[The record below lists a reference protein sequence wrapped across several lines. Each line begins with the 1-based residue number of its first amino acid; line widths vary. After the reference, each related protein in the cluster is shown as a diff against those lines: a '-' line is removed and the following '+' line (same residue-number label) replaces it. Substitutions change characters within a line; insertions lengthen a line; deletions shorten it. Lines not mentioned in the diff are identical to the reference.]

1 MNKTLFKTIKK
12 NKQITAELR
21 RAHLMVALL
30 SVGIAMM
37 VIINYMAYDVIDIYM
52 TISLVVLSVIIAATS
67 LGVVI
72 GLSLKRK

>member
-30 SVGIAMM
+30 SIGISMM
-37 VIINYMAYDVIDIYM
+37 VTINYMAYDVINIYM
-52 TISLVVLSVIIAATS
+52 TVSLVVLSTIIAATS
-67 LGVVI
+67 LGVVV

>member
-30 SVGIAMM
+30 SIGISMM
-37 VIINYMAYDVIDIYM
+37 VTINYMAYDVINIYM
-52 TISLVVLSVIIAATS
+52 TVSLVVLSTIIAATS